1 MDGCRLA
8 IRKEL
13 LELSSEEQF
22 HFIVPGKT
30 LSEIMKLLAK
40 LSNEGEEEEPMI
52 SMRVSNRHIIFELA
66 GYSIISRLLEGEF
79 LDYKSAIPNGVKTK
93 VVVNTREFINSI
105 NRASIIINER
115 AQSPIKCEIGGNIIR
130 LNCESTLGKVQ
141 DSFEAQVEG
150 NDVKIGF
157 NNKFMYDALRASES
171 DTVLIEIN
179 EPYSPMKVMP
189 MDGDSFLFLVMPIRL

>member
-115 AQSPIKCEIGGNIIR
+115 
-130 LNCESTLGKVQ
+130 
-141 DSFEAQVEG
+141 
-150 NDVKIGF
+150 
-157 NNKFMYDALRASES
+157 RA
-171 DTVLIEIN
+171 
-179 EPYSPMKVMP
+179 EP
-189 MDGDSFLFLVMPIRL
+189 D